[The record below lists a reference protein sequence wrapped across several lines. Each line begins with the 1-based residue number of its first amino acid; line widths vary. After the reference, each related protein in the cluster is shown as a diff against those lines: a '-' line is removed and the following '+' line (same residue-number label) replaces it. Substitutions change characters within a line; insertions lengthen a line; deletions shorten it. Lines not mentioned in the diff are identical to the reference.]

1 MSDCHFPY
9 KLPSFSDIDTSGVE
23 LPEDHLG
30 LGELQLPSFD
40 LKDIINEDD
49 HSLSNTDYMNNN
61 TESRKEFLKPPSMIE
76 RICIKQSSPS
86 STALTS
92 KEKQSDNNNIFPRNV
107 RIPKLIKKMK
117 RKEMKESLKVCH
129 VSHTSKKHVPNLKYP
144 I

>member
-61 TESRKEFLKPPSMIE
+61 TESRKEFSKSPLIE
-76 RICIKQSSPS
+76 QICIKQSSS

-92 KEKQSDNNNIFPRNV
+92 KEKQSDNSNIFPRNV

-117 RKEMKESLKVCH
+117 RKEMKECLKVCH
-129 VSHTSKKHVPNLKYP
+129 VRCEPRKYETCS
-144 I
+144 

>member
-61 TESRKEFLKPPSMIE
+61 TESRKEFSKPPSLIE
-76 RICIKQSSPS
+76 QICIKQSST
-86 STALTS
+86 STAS
-92 KEKQSDNNNIFPRNV
+92 KEKQSDSNNIFPRNV

-129 VSHTSKKHVPNLKYP
+129 VSYTSMKHVLNLKYP